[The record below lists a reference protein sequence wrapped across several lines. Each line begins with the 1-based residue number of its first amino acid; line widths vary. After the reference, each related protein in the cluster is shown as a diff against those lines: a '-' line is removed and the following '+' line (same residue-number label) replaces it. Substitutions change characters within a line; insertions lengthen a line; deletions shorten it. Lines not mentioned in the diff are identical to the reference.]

1 MIIVIIHIIHC
12 QRVCLVAFLRGLRMT
27 TMKPITRAVAA
38 ACLSMA
44 AVNVF
49 AQQAGDGSE
58 APVAEVVVTA
68 TRGAKAVDKIPGA
81 ISVITQQEL
90 ASQYLIADDPSQ
102 ALSTFIPGY
111 APSRQ
116 KMSSTGESLRGR
128 QPLILLDGIPQS
140 NPLRAGMREG
150 YFADSFIIER
160 IEVINGA
167 SAVQGMGATGGIINY
182 ITKAPRANGTTHGIN
197 VRAASQFRSD
207 NLDWKTGYSISHKSD
222 DFDFFGYAAVQK
234 RGMGYDG
241 KGRPLG
247 IDTVQ
252 GDTLDTQ
259 GDDLF
264 VKLGK
269 NFGAQ
274 RLQLSVNRFNLEGD
288 GDYMN
293 NPGVVAEGVPTGS
306 VRGTPVGEA
315 PRNKVRSASLDYRH
329 AEFAGGSLTAQ
340 LFGHDFE
347 SLYGATRVATFQD
360 SRIAPAGTLWDQSQ
374 IRADKLGAR
383 VTFVR
388 PDTFIDGLE
397 ATTGVDFLRDQTEQR
412 LAATDRVWVPL
423 LKFNSTA
430 PFAQLEYEFGPVTV
444 RGGVRHEIAELK
456 VDTYTTL
463 AAYGSRLVE
472 GGSAKFSKSVKNIGA
487 VWRFAPQWS
496 AFAASSEGFGLPDAG
511 LVLRGVS
518 TAGQSVSNLIN
529 LQPIVTRNNEIG
541 VNWRGSRG
549 QFGMS
554 RYDSRS
560 KLGSVIRIT
569 ASGVGLVERVPTT
582 VKGWEVSG
590 EWRAAKQLSL
600 SGSYAKTDGK
610 TAASQGAP
618 MDLAL
623 GARSQGPD
631 KAVIAGN
638 WKWTPAGQLRL
649 QATRLFDRDI
659 NIGRMVGTSKLEE
672 HFKGYTLVDAA
683 TTFDT
688 RHGRF
693 GVSIENLLDKQY
705 VGYYSQSAAATDAG
719 NTYAGRGRTLA
730 VNWSRTF

>member
-1 MIIVIIHIIHC
+1 M
-12 QRVCLVAFLRGLRMT
+12 RS
-27 TMKPITRAVAA
+27 MKPVSRAVAA
-38 ACLSMA
+38 ACLTMA
-44 AVNVF
+44 ANAF
-49 AQQAGDGSE
+49 AQQAVATEEGQM
-58 APVAEVVVTA
+58 AEVVVTA

-81 ISVITQQEL
+81 ISVISQQDL
-90 ASQYLIADDPSQ
+90 AAQYLIADDPSQ
-102 ALSTFIPGY
+102 ALSTYIPGY

-150 YFADSFIIER
+150 YFADSYIIER

-182 ITKAPRANGTTHGIN
+182 ITKAPRTNGTTHGVN
-197 VRAASQFRSD
+197 LRASTQFRSD

-222 DFDFFGYAAVQK
+222 DFDFLGYAAVQR
-234 RGMGYDG
+234 RGMSYDG
-241 KGRPLG
+241 SGRRLG

-252 GDTLDTQ
+252 GDTLDTH
-259 GDDLF
+259 GDDMF
-264 VKLGK
+264 VKIGK
-269 NFGAQ
+269 TFGNQ
-274 RLQLSVNRFNLEGD
+274 RLQLSLNRFNLEGD

-293 NPGVVAEGVPTGS
+293 DPGSVAEGVPTS
-306 VRGTPVGEA
+306 SLPGTPVGEA

-329 AEFAGGSLTAQ
+329 ADLAGGAFSAQ
-340 LFGHDFE
+340 LFGHQFE

-360 SRIAPAGTLWDQSQ
+360 PRIAPNNTLWDQSQ
-374 IRADKLGAR
+374 ILADKLGAR
-383 VTFVR
+383 ITYVR
-388 PDTFIDGLE
+388 PDTLVQGLE
-397 ATTGVDFLRDQTEQR
+397 ATVGVDFLRDETEQR
-412 LAATDRVWVPL
+412 LAITDRTWVPL

-430 PFAQLEYEFGPVTV
+430 PFAQLEYELGPVTV
-444 RGGVRHEIAELK
+444 RGGVRHEIAELD

-463 AAYGSRLVE
+463 AAYGSRRVE
-472 GGSAKFSKSVKNIGA
+472 GGSAEFSKSVKNLGA

-518 TAGQSVSNLIN
+518 TPGQSVSNLIS

-541 VNWRGSRG
+541 VNWRGEQG
-549 QFGMS
+549 QFGIS

-569 ASGVGLVERVPTT
+569 SAGVGLVERVPTT

-590 EWRAAKQLSL
+590 EWRPTRAVSAF
-600 SGSYAKTDGK
+600 GSFAKTDGK
-610 TAASQGAP
+610 TAATQGAP
-618 MDLAL
+618 MDISL

-631 KAVIAGN
+631 KAVLGAN
-638 WKWTPAGQLRL
+638 WKWMPASSVRL
-649 QATRLFDRDI
+649 QATHLLDRDI
-659 NIGRMVGTSKLEE
+659 NIGRMVGTSRLEE
-672 HFKGYTLVDAA
+672 HFNGYTLVDAA
-683 TTFDT
+683 ASWDT
-688 RHGRF
+688 RFGKI

-705 VGYYSQSAAATDAG
+705 VGYYSQSAAATDPG

-730 VNWSRTF
+730 VNLSRIF

>member
-1 MIIVIIHIIHC
+1 M
-12 QRVCLVAFLRGLRMT
+12 RS
-27 TMKPITRAVAA
+27 MKPVSRAVAA
-38 ACLSMA
+38 ACLTMA
-44 AVNVF
+44 ANAF
-49 AQQAGDGSE
+49 AQQAVATEEGQM
-58 APVAEVVVTA
+58 AEVVVTA

-81 ISVITQQEL
+81 ISVISQQDL
-90 ASQYLIADDPSQ
+90 AAQYLIADDPSQ
-102 ALSTFIPGY
+102 ALSTYIPGY

-150 YFADSFIIER
+150 YFADSYIIER

-182 ITKAPRANGTTHGIN
+182 ITKAPRTNGTTHGVN
-197 VRAASQFRSD
+197 LRASTQFRSD

-222 DFDFFGYAAVQK
+222 DFDFLGYAAVQR
-234 RGMGYDG
+234 RGMSYDG
-241 KGRPLG
+241 SGRRLG

-252 GDTLDTQ
+252 GDTLDTH
-259 GDDLF
+259 GDDMF
-264 VKLGK
+264 VKIGK
-269 NFGAQ
+269 TFGNQ
-274 RLQLSVNRFNLEGD
+274 RLQLSLNRFNLEGD

-293 NPGVVAEGVPTGS
+293 DPGSVAEGVPTS
-306 VRGTPVGEA
+306 SLPGTPVGEA

-329 AEFAGGSLTAQ
+329 ADLAGGAFSAQ
-340 LFGHDFE
+340 LFGHQFE

-360 SRIAPAGTLWDQSQ
+360 PRIAPNNTLWDQSQ
-374 IRADKLGAR
+374 ILADKLGAR
-383 VTFVR
+383 ITYVR
-388 PDTFIDGLE
+388 PDTLVQGLE
-397 ATTGVDFLRDQTEQR
+397 ATVGVDFLRDETEQR
-412 LAATDRVWVPL
+412 LAITDRTWVPL

-430 PFAQLEYEFGPVTV
+430 PFAQLEYELGPVTV
-444 RGGVRHEIAELK
+444 RGGVRHEIAELD

-463 AAYGSRLVE
+463 AAYGSRRVE
-472 GGSAKFSKSVKNIGA
+472 GGSAEFSKSVKNLGA

-518 TAGQSVSNLIN
+518 TPGQSVSNLIS

-541 VNWRGSRG
+541 VNWRGEQG
-549 QFGMS
+549 QFGIS

-569 ASGVGLVERVPTT
+569 SAGVGLVERVPTT

-590 EWRAAKQLSL
+590 EWRPTRALSAF
-600 SGSYAKTDGK
+600 GSFAKTDGK
-610 TAASQGAP
+610 TAATQGAP
-618 MDLAL
+618 MDISL

-631 KAVIAGN
+631 KAVLGAN
-638 WKWTPAGQLRL
+638 WKWMPASSVRL
-649 QATRLFDRDI
+649 QATHLLDRDI
-659 NIGRMVGTSKLEE
+659 NIGRMVGTSRLEE
-672 HFKGYTLVDAA
+672 HFNGYTLVDAA
-683 TTFDT
+683 ASWDT
-688 RHGRF
+688 RFGKI

-705 VGYYSQSAAATDAG
+705 VVYYSQSAAATDPG

-730 VNWSRTF
+730 VNFSRVF

>member
-1 MIIVIIHIIHC
+1 
-12 QRVCLVAFLRGLRMT
+12 MT
-27 TMKPITRAVAA
+27 TIKPLSLAVAA
-38 ACLSMA
+38 ACMSMA
-44 AVNVF
+44 ATSAF
-49 AQQAGDGSE
+49 AQQASAEPQGE
-58 APVAEVVVTA
+58 IAEVVVTA

-102 ALSTFIPGY
+102 ALTTFIPGY

-150 YFADSFIIER
+150 YFADSYLIER

-182 ITKAPRANGTTHGIN
+182 ITKTPRANGTTHGIN
-197 VRAASQFRSD
+197 LRASTQFRSD

-222 DFDFFGYAAVQK
+222 AFDFLGYAAVQR
-234 RGMGYDG
+234 RGMSYDG
-241 KGRPLG
+241 SGRRLG

-252 GDTLDTQ
+252 GDTLDTR
-259 GDDLF
+259 GDDIF
-264 VKLGK
+264 IKVGK
-269 NFGAQ
+269 TFGDQ
-274 RLQLSVNRFNLEGD
+274 RLQLSVNRFNLEGE

-293 NPGVVAEGVPTGS
+293 APGVVAEGVPTSS
-306 VRGTPVGEA
+306 VPGRPVGD
-315 PRNKVRSASLDYRH
+315 PTRNKVRSASLDYRH
-329 AEFAGGSLTAQ
+329 SNLAGGAFSTQ
-340 LFGHDFE
+340 LFTHDFE
-347 SLYGATRVATFQD
+347 ALYGATKVATFQD
-360 SRIAPAGTLWDQSQ
+360 TRIAPNGTLADQSQ
-374 IRADKLGAR
+374 ILADKLGAR
-383 VTFVR
+383 VTYVR
-388 PDTFIDGLE
+388 PDTLVTGLE
-397 ATTGVDFLRDQTEQR
+397 ATVGVDFLRDQTEQR
-412 LAATDRVWVPL
+412 LALTDRTWVPL

-444 RGGVRHEIAELK
+444 RGGVRHEIAELE

-463 AAYGSRLVE
+463 AAYGRRTVQ
-472 GGSAKFSKSVKNIGA
+472 GGSAEFSKSVKNIGA
-487 VWRFAPQWS
+487 IWRFAPQWS

-518 TAGQSVSNLIN
+518 LPNQSVSSLIS

-541 VNWRGSRG
+541 LNWRGAKG
-549 QFGMS
+549 QASIS

-569 ASGVGLVERVPTT
+569 SAGVGLVERVPTT

-590 EWRAAKQLSL
+590 EWRPTRTLGVFAN
-600 SGSYAKTDGK
+600 YAETDGK

-618 MDLAL
+618 MDLSL

-631 KAVIAGN
+631 KAVAGAN
-638 WKWTPAGQLRL
+638 WKFMPAAALRL
-649 QATRLFDRDI
+649 QATHLFDRDI

-683 TTFDT
+683 ATFDT
-688 RHGRF
+688 RHGKI

-730 VNWSRTF
+730 VNYSRSF